1 MVGRKTALA
10 RLSQLLAEH
19 PHSPGSL
26 RVPVTL
32 GDLRDLHARITW
44 LTDELHDAKADLAL
58 RGGA

>member
-1 MVGRKTALA
+1 VAGKQSALA

-32 GDLRDLHARITW
+32 GDLRELRDRIDW
-44 LTDELHDAKADLAL
+44 LTAECESADDRDAT
-58 RGGA
+58 